1 MERRIEDFMPQHRA
15 SRATPAPI
23 HSSEAE
29 PPEDPVPASHPP
41 NPASPPDPALTVGA
55 TTFAHRAEA
64 EFARLLAFYGIPW
77 EYEPRSFAIEWAADG
92 RVTQMFSPDFYL
104 PEYDLYIELTVM
116 KQSLVRRK
124 NRKLRRLRELYP
136 DIQIKLLYRR
146 DFHRLVAGLGL
157 PAEVLATP
165 GGGAAAD
172 GAAGRAA

>member
-1 MERRIEDFMPQHRA
+1 MPQQSSSLALR
-15 SRATPAPI
+15 API
-23 HSSEAE
+23 APSEAE
-29 PPEDPVPASHPP
+29 PSVDPAPASDPP
-41 NPASPPDPALTVGA
+41 NPAPPPDPALTVGA

-77 EYEPRSFAIEWAADG
+77 EYEPRSFALEWAEDG
-92 RVTQMFSPDFYL
+92 HVSRMFSPDFYL

-146 DFHRLVAGLGL
+146 DFHRLVTGLGF
-157 PAEVLATP
+157 PVEVLATSATVALP
-165 GGGAAAD
+165 
-172 GAAGRAA
+172 GAAGQAA